1 MKKLAMKL
9 EGFPWVRGMSHNG
22 RVVFMTE
29 AFWAIPYNM
38 IIVYSTLYM
47 QARGLTARQ
56 IGLLQTLLVSVQI
69 ISAIFSGFLT
79 DKLGRKK
86 TTLIFDMLSWGTACI
101 IWAFSHSFAGF
112 LIASLLNGLGKV
124 VYVSF
129 TCMMS
134 EDATSSQ
141 RLRNYSGLHFMVLCC
156 GFFAPLG
163 GILIGRAGLVRGT
176 SILYLG
182 SGIVMAMMF
191 IVRNI
196 GWNEP
201 AEHPEKRMDGA
212 LKGFFLALR
221 FFLGS
226 TESRIIFLLQ
236 GINQFFIV
244 FKPLFYFV
252 YLKNDAGLKASSL
265 SLVPMISSL
274 ITMIILL
281 LIMPRIADKR
291 RGTALSL
298 GFLCGSTALALLVF
312 SPVLGLWALWLSIFT
327 DAVSLALIRPLLDS
341 LWADHLEDKNR
352 ARQLSAGNFFFG
364 LFAVPAGS
372 IAAELYIRSP
382 GFPFA
387 AGGLLLLAAFLLS
400 VKLNR
405 TTAEKQIKI

>member
-9 EGFPWVRGMSHNG
+9 EHFPWMRGMSHNG

-56 IGLLQTLLVSVQI
+56 IGLLQTVLVSVQI
-69 ISAIFSGFLT
+69 ISAIFSGYLT

-86 TTLIFDMLSWGTACI
+86 TTIVFDMIAWGAACM
-101 IWAFSHSFAGF
+101 IWSFSRSFAGF
-112 LIASLLNGLGKV
+112 LIAALLNGLGKV

-134 EDATSSQ
+134 EDATSAQ

-163 GILIGRAGLVRGT
+163 GILIGKAGLIRGT
-176 SILYLG
+176 SILYFC
-182 SGIVMAMMF
+182 SGIVMALMF

-201 AEHPEKRMDGA
+201 AEHPEKRMDSA

-221 FFLGS
+221 FFLSS
-226 TESRIIFLLQ
+226 TESRIIFVLQ
-236 GINQFFIV
+236 GINQFFVV

-252 YLKNDAGLKASSL
+252 YLKNNAGLKASSL

-274 ITMIILL
+274 ITMVMLL
-281 LIMPRIADKR
+281 VIMPRIADRFK
-291 RGTALSL
+291 GAALSL
-298 GFLCGSTALALLVF
+298 GFICGSTALALLVF
-312 SPVLGLWALWLSIFT
+312 SPLLGVWALWLSIFT
-327 DAVSLALIRPLLDS
+327 DALSLALIRPLLDS
-341 LWADHLEDKNR
+341 LWADHLEDRNR

-372 IAAELYIRSP
+372 LAAELYIMSP
-382 GFPFA
+382 VLPFA
-387 AGGLLLLAAFLLS
+387 AGGLLLLGAFAMSL
-400 VKLNR
+400 VLNR
-405 TTAEKQIKI
+405 TRAEKNAS